1 MESPRHHGP
10 LTARQALGFDMLVED
25 VISTLPPAL
34 AELVDSV
41 GIIVLDR
48 PEPKMLRDLGIDP
61 ADTDAIHEICGM
73 HSGTP
78 DTESSFEDSG
88 ALPPQIHLFREG
100 IINLCDGFDPGDPD
114 SAAAVREEI
123 TVTLLHEIG
132 HQFGLDEDE
141 LEELGY
147 Q

>member
-1 MESPRHHGP
+1 MDTPRHHGP
-10 LTARQALGFDMLVED
+10 LTARQSSGFDNLVEEI
-25 VISTLPPAL
+25 ISTLPPAL

-41 GIIVLDR
+41 AIIVLDR
-48 PEPKMLRDLGIDP
+48 PEPHMLRDLGIDP
-61 ADTDAIHEICGM
+61 ADTAAILEICGM

-78 DTESSFEDSG
+78 DTESSLEDSG

-100 IINLCDGFDPGDPD
+100 IISLCDGFDPSNPD
-114 SAAAVREEI
+114 SLANVREEI
-123 TVTLLHEIG
+123 LVTLLHEIG
-132 HQFGLDEDE
+132 HQFGLDEDD